1 MKKNKSRIVILG
13 GRSFIASGLIKLL
26 KQNKFNYL
34 TISKRKINLI
44 KNDSVKKLSQV
55 IKKNDSLIFI
65 SAIAPVKNF
74 SMLTDNLN
82 ICKNVFKVLNNKKIG
97 YLLYVSSDAVYSD
110 SRDLLS
116 EKSKTNPQNLHG
128 FMHLMRE
135 NMLKLLKVKL
145 CIVRPTLVY
154 GANDPHNGYGPN
166 QFIRLA
172 QSNKNITLFGKGE
185 ERRDHIHVKDVGK
198 VIYSLMN
205 KKYAGTVNIVTGKVY
220 SFFEIANKIKKIYR
234 IKIKYL
240 KRNGP
245 MPHKGY
251 RAFNNKLLKKL
262 LPKNNFIKVLDWIK
276 KKERYN

>member
-1 MKKNKSRIVILG
+1 MKKKKNRIVILG
-13 GRSFIASGLIKLL
+13 GRSFIASELIKLL
-26 KQNKFNYL
+26 QKNKLNYFA
-34 TISKRKINLI
+34 ISKRKINLT
-44 KNDSVKKLSQV
+44 KNDSVKKLSKV
-55 IKKNDSLIFI
+55 IKKKDSLIFI
-65 SAIAPVKNF
+65 SAIAPVKSF
-74 SMLTDNLN
+74 SMLNDNLN
-82 ICKNVFKVLNNKKIG
+82 ICKNVFKALNNKKID

-116 EKSKTNPQNLHG
+116 EKSETNPQNPHG

-135 NMLKLLKVKL
+135 NMIKLLKVKF

-154 GANDPHNGYGPN
+154 GPNDPHNGYGPN

-185 ERRDHIHVKDVGK
+185 ERRDHIHIKDVGK
-198 VIYSLMN
+198 VIYTLVN
-205 KKYAGTVNIVTGKVY
+205 KKYEGTVNIATGKVY
-220 SFFEIANKIKKIYR
+220 SFFKIANKIKKMYGN
-234 IKIKYL
+234 KIKYL

-251 RAFNNKLLKKL
+251 RAFNNKLLKRL
-262 LPKNNFIKVLDWIK
+262 LPKNNFIRVLDWIE